1 MRVYISGKMTGLE
14 KEEYR
19 AKFNAAADRLVEQ
32 GYTVVNPALLD
43 EFGLTYAEY
52 MAVDTTLLS
61 FCDAIYMLDNW
72 KDSGG
77 AHLEWDYA
85 NTLGLV
91 IIYEEEEQK

>member
-1 MRVYISGKMTGLE
+1 MRIYISGKMTGLP

-19 AKFNAAADRLVEQ
+19 AKFKTASARLVEQ
-32 GYTVVNPALLD
+32 GHTAVNPAMLD

-72 KDSGG
+72 RNSGG

-91 IIYEEEEQK
+91 IMYEEEEQR

>member
-1 MRVYISGKMTGLE
+1 MRIYISGKMSGLP

-19 AKFNAAADRLVEQ
+19 TKFKAAEDRLKNQ
-32 GYTVVNPALLD
+32 GHEVVNPAMLD

-52 MAVDTTLLS
+52 MAIDTTLLS

-77 AHLEWDYA
+77 AHLEWEYA
-85 NTLGLV
+85 NTLRLV